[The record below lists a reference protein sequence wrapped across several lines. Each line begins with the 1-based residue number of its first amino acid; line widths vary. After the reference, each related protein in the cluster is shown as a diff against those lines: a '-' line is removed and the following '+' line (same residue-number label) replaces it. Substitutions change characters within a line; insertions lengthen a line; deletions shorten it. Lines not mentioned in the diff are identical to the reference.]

1 MATRKT
7 GKVQTKLV
15 GGPYHGA
22 SVPMTPGCGSLSFKF
37 KEFEGHYCS
46 NGKWKSEL
54 VQIVYEDNPNFV
66 LGYN

>member
-7 GKVQTKLV
+7 GKILTKLS
-15 GGPYHGA
+15 GGPYHGT
-22 SVPMTPGCGSLSFKF
+22 SIPMTPECGSLSFVC
-37 KEFEGHYCS
+37 KEFKGHYCF

-54 VQIVYEDNPNFV
+54 AQVIYDNPNFV